1 MLVTAKN
8 FFYVFSHGMTT
19 KISLYAV
26 NFGTAVNTS
35 QVTLSPSGPGIA
47 GNSFTLTCS
56 ATLVSPLPLPS
67 NVPSPS
73 FEWFY
78 GPHANA
84 SLPSDITPTA
94 TVRMGDDI
102 YSSTLLFF
110 PTLSN
115 SHAGNY
121 ICRLGAG
128 RLVNSTVVSADGML
142 YY

>member
-1 MLVTAKN
+1 ML
-8 FFYVFSHGMTT
+8 
-19 KISLYAV
+19 LYAV
-26 NFGTAVNTS
+26 NFGTAFNTS
-35 QVTLSPSGPGIA
+35 QVTLSSSGPGIA
-47 GNSFTLTCS
+47 GNFFTSRCS

-84 SLPSDITPTA
+84 SLPSGVTPTA
-94 TVRMGDDI
+94 TVQMSDAI

-110 PTLSN
+110 PTLSD

-121 ICRLGAG
+121 TCKLGAG
-128 RLVNSTVVSADGML
+128 RLVNNTVVSVDGML
-142 YY
+142 YYY